1 VDAAVNHRS
10 RARHYNAVM
19 KLALLGA
26 DEDSL
31 KLIRWAVEE
40 GGHELVAAYEAG
52 RWEAEVRAIA
62 PRVRTGESWEGLVL
76 GSAAEAVIVGLDAI
90 GTDEASGVD
99 GAERRADQFRKLVQA
114 AVPLIVI
121 CPACEAIV
129 GFEIEM
135 IRRDAG
141 GVIVPLVTAAD
152 HPAIVKLVELVSWGP
167 GSPIGSIEQI
177 TLDREQAD
185 RSREAVLF
193 QFARDV
199 TLLRQLIGTVQ
210 SVSATGPTAQIGRD
224 PLGPKPKELPSL
236 ANLSVFFSGDLG
248 LAARWSVSPGP
259 RAMSARLTIVG
270 QRGKAIL
277 NMPAEDDWSLEISGD
292 QPSRETFAAELG
304 SERVLWKLSH
314 AASSAEFRD
323 DDAWLAACR
332 DQEAAE
338 AVDRSLQR
346 GRTIELYGEEH
357 TETDSFKG
365 VMAMGG
371 CLLLLLV
378 IGVTFTAAL
387 AEGLR
392 LPLRAWP
399 IVQMW
404 PICLLV
410 PVAIFLLMQLLQLA
424 VKRPESGAGRVADTA
439 GPRT

>member
-1 VDAAVNHRS
+1 
-10 RARHYNAVM
+10 M

-52 RWEAEVRAIA
+52 RWEAEVRAMA
-62 PRVRTGESWEGLVL
+62 PSVRTDESWEALVL
-76 GSAAEAVIVGLDAI
+76 GSAAEAVVVGLDAI

-99 GAERRADQFRKLVQA
+99 GAEHRADQFRKLAQA
-114 AVPLIVI
+114 AVPMVVV

-129 GFEIEM
+129 GFETEM
-135 IRRDAG
+135 IRRDTG
-141 GVIVPLVTAAD
+141 GVIVPLVPAAD
-152 HPAIVKLVELVSWGP
+152 HPAIARLTELVSWGKN
-167 GSPIGSIEQI
+167 SPFGNVEQI
-177 TLDREQAD
+177 TLEREQAD

-193 QFARDV
+193 QLARDV
-199 TLLRQLIGTVQ
+199 TLLRQLIGTIQ
-210 SVSATGPTAQIGRD
+210 SVNATGPTASVGRD

-236 ANLSVFFSGDLG
+236 VNLSVFLSGDLG
-248 LAARWSVSPGP
+248 LAARWSIGPGQG
-259 RAMSARLTIVG
+259 ATSARLTIVG

-277 NMPAEDDWSLEISGD
+277 HMPAADDWSLEIAGD
-292 QPSRETFAAELG
+292 QPSRESFAAELN
-304 SERVLWKLSH
+304 SERVFWKLSH
-314 AASSAEFRD
+314 AALSAEFRD

-332 DQEAAE
+332 DQEVAE

-357 TETDSFKG
+357 TEADSFKG

-378 IGVTFTAAL
+378 IGVTFVAAL

-392 LPLRAWP
+392 LPLRSWP
-399 IVQMW
+399 IVRMW

-424 VKRPESGAGRVADTA
+424 VKRREAGTTHMASSE
-439 GPRT
+439 GPHR